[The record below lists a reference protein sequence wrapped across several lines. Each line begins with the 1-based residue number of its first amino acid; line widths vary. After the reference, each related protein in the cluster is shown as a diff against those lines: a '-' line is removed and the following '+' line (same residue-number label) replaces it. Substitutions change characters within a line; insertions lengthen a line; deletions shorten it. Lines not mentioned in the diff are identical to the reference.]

1 MLLPS
6 TRLLGTPVMSL
17 QTGGQLAR
25 TKQAVIDPRN
35 LMILGYELEG
45 QSLDEQPSFLRIDE
59 IRELS
64 NLGVIVDSSDDFIGV
79 NDVIKFKEVY
89 AFHFELIGK
98 FVQDERKHKLG
109 RVIDYSLEPAS
120 FLIKQLTVRRPILK
134 SFSDTEL
141 LIDRTQIVEVTDTT
155 VTIKNDERQP
165 SPARQ
170 ATKAFTNPFRGT
182 SAQPETIT
190 NRSDQR

>member
-6 TRLLGTPVMSL
+6 IRLLGTPVMSL

-25 TKQAVIDPRN
+25 AKRAVIDPRN

-45 QSLDEQPSFLRIDE
+45 QSLDTHPSFLRVDE

-64 NLGVIVDSSDDFIGV
+64 NLGIIVDSSDDFIGI

-89 AFHFELIGK
+89 DFHFELVGK
-98 FVQDERKHKLG
+98 LVQDEKKRKLG
-109 RVIDYSLEPAS
+109 KVIDYSLEPAS
-120 FLIKQLTVRRPILK
+120 FLIKQLTVKRPLLK

-141 LIDRTQIVEVTDTT
+141 LIDRTQVIEVTDTT
-155 VTIKNDERQP
+155 ITIKDDERQP

-182 SAQPETIT
+182 SAQPETI
-190 NRSDQR
+190 NSQSDQR